1 MTHPSSPVPC
11 CPPTVASQPAEKVRL
26 DGRVALVTGS
36 SSGIGRAI
44 AVLFAKEGADLV
56 ICDLQPESRLP
67 EEVPDTED
75 VVRVHGR
82 RVSFHRCDV
91 ASENDVE
98 VLFGAVKR
106 IYGRLDILVN
116 CAGIFIRNAIVDVSL
131 EEWNRVVAVNLTGYY
146 MTIRAAIPLL
156 LQSGAPSIVNI
167 SSIHGRVGTGTAA
180 TYAASKGGVENLTR
194 QVAVDY
200 GSRGIRCN
208 AVAPGTI
215 KTAMSQPFRSNPE
228 ILREYEKR
236 TLLPR
241 LGEPDD
247 VAFAALYLAGPESSF
262 VTGHSLVVDGGWTC
276 A

>member
-1 MTHPSSPVPC
+1 MALPL
-11 CPPTVASQPAEKVRL
+11 ADRVRL

-44 AVLFAKEGADLV
+44 AVLFAKEGADLA

-67 EEVPDTED
+67 DEVPDTED
-75 VVRVHGR
+75 LVRVHGR

-91 ASENDVE
+91 ASENEVE
-98 VLFGAVKR
+98 GLFAAVER
-106 IYGRLDILVN
+106 VYGRLDILVN
-116 CAGIFIRNAIVDVSL
+116 CAGIFVRNSVVDVSL
-131 EEWNRVVAVNLTGYY
+131 AEWNRVLAVNVTGYY
-146 MTIRAAIPLL
+146 LTIRAAIPLL
-156 LQSGAPSIVNI
+156 LRSGAASIVNI

-200 GSRGIRCN
+200 GGRGIRCN

-215 KTAMSQPFRSNPE
+215 KTAMSKPFRADPE
-228 ILREYEKR
+228 ILREYETR

-247 VAFAALYLAGPESSF
+247 VAFAALYLAGSESSF

-276 A
+276 W

>member
-1 MTHPSSPVPC
+1 M
-11 CPPTVASQPAEKVRL
+11 RL
-26 DGRVALVTGS
+26 AGQVALVTGS

-44 AVLFAKEGADLV
+44 AVLFAREGADLAL
-56 ICDLQPESRLP
+56 CDLQRESRLP
-67 EEVPDTED
+67 EELPDTED
-75 VVRVHGR
+75 LVLEQGR
-82 RVSFHRCDV
+82 RVIFDRRDV
-91 ASENDVE
+91 SSESDVDK
-98 VLFGAVKR
+98 LFGEVER
-106 IYGRLDILVN
+106 VYGRLDILVN
-116 CAGIFIRNAIVDVSL
+116 CAGIFMRNALVDVSL
-131 EEWNRVVAVNLTGYY
+131 AEWNKVLAVNLTGYY
-146 MTIRAAIPLL
+146 LTTRAAIPLL
-156 LQSGAPSIVNI
+156 LQSRAPSIVNI

-215 KTAMSQPFRSNPE
+215 KTAMSKPFREDPE
-228 ILREYEKR
+228 ILREYETR

-247 VAFAALYLAGPESSF
+247 VAFAALFLAGPESSF

-276 A
+276 W